1 MQHPSSFRTQR
12 RWPDCRMIRELYPCL
27 PIGLLRFWQHKG
39 AVALEA
45 PAELSQKRRPIWQ
58 RLRFLRARLILVGTT
73 TPIMKPD
80 LRSNDAPAP
89 AVRTSLKFP
98 ESMRTSR
105 ISPTLA

>member
-1 MQHPSSFRTQR
+1 MQR
-12 RWPDCRMIRELYPCL
+12 RWPDCRMIREFYPCL
-27 PIGLLRFWQHKG
+27 LIGRLRFWQHKG
-39 AVALEA
+39 AVTLQAA
-45 PAELSQKRRPIWQ
+45 TVLSQKHRPIWP

-105 ISPTLA
+105 VSLILA